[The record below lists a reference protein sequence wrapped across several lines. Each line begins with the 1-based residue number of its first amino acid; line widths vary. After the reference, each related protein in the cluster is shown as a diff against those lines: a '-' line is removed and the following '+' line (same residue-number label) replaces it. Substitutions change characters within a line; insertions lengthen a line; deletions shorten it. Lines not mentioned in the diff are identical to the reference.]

1 MEVELIYNTE
11 KINQTIS
18 PLKTIIYIKQI
29 ASTSFSIPPNM
40 LGLYYNGILIQKK
53 SDNIQLKDYFHKEKN
68 ISLIVKR
75 EENSTTT
82 TNSHTTKE
90 SMKIGKLKLN
100 LNNLNKKVS
109 LLPHNEKTIVNNSN
123 SNININSNNNNNKD
137 NTSNMNTDR
146 IIYKSSKSNTK
157 LLFSKK
163 IKLKKIS
170 SNPNLINNNSSTNIS
185 NIKKPTNNIEQN
197 SNTFNINTLSN
208 LNVKIESCQECL
220 ENDVSLYCRTCNC
233 FICSN
238 CKNQRHPSS
247 HSLMTIEDGNIS
259 LGGYKYQ
266 KLLINELQEY
276 ELLLKNLV
284 LKDEEDSSDIINK
297 KIEEIKKVIIT
308 LATTGQK
315 MLDIFPE
322 FTTNT
327 EFDSAFFYNEKVN
340 IYSLIDVMKKNKN
353 FFSLGDNNNI
363 FNLLQEHEKKIK
375 KMKLECDDLKTKC
388 EYKQLFVS
396 VLEFIINYLK
406 DLNKEINMI
415 YKRFEK
421 TVQNNKEVQENFL
434 ITIRNFINT
443 RKKTFKIEIKFE
455 DIKKNRNSI
464 FNNYVNNGVNF
475 SNNKLN
481 DLSRSRNNINQININ
496 NFDYNNK
503 YNNFDYMSK
512 TDILPSINNKNE
524 NPLQNFYNN
533 ITNIN
538 YQPDF
543 YNTNGQS
550 YHSSNNSNSD
560 VENEESDDDSE
571 SISGLSLSLQKLK
584 REQKRKNTQSTKKNN
599 NGQRKNSLLFIKNKV
614 KVINPLNLLTLK
626 KKKEKIMKIKINFC
640 IL

>member
-137 NTSNMNTDR
+137 NNSNMNTDR

-170 SNPNLINNNSSTNIS
+170 SNPNLINNNSSTNIT
-185 NIKKPTNNIEQN
+185 NIKKSTNNLEQN

-238 CKNQRHPSS
+238 CKNQRHSS

-297 KIEEIKKVIIT
+297 KIDEIKKVIIT

-340 IYSLIDVMKKNKN
+340 IYSLMDVMKKNKN

-503 YNNFDYMSK
+503 YNNLDYMSK
-512 TDILPSINNKNE
+512 TDILPSINNKSE

-550 YHSSNNSNSD
+550 YHSSNNSDSYA
-560 VENEESDDDSE
+560 ENDESDDDSE
-571 SISGLSLSLQKLK
+571 SISGLSLSLQKIK

-626 KKKEKIMKIKINFC
+626 KKKKK
-640 IL
+640 L

>member
-1 MEVELIYNTE
+1 
-11 KINQTIS
+11 
-18 PLKTIIYIKQI
+18 
-29 ASTSFSIPPNM
+29 
-40 LGLYYNGILIQKK
+40 
-53 SDNIQLKDYFHKEKN
+53 
-68 ISLIVKR
+68 
-75 EENSTTT
+75 
-82 TNSHTTKE
+82 
-90 SMKIGKLKLN
+90 
-100 LNNLNKKVS
+100 
-109 LLPHNEKTIVNNSN
+109 
-123 SNININSNNNNNKD
+123 
-137 NTSNMNTDR
+137 
-146 IIYKSSKSNTK
+146 
-157 LLFSKK
+157 
-163 IKLKKIS
+163 
-170 SNPNLINNNSSTNIS
+170 
-185 NIKKPTNNIEQN
+185 
-197 SNTFNINTLSN
+197 
-208 LNVKIESCQECL
+208 
-220 ENDVSLYCRTCNC
+220 
-233 FICSN
+233 
-238 CKNQRHPSS
+238 
-247 HSLMTIEDGNIS
+247 MTIEDGNIS

-340 IYSLIDVMKKNKN
+340 IYSLMDVMKKNKN

-455 DIKKNRNSI
+455 DIKKNQNSI
-464 FNNYVNNGVNF
+464 FNNYVNNGVNIF
-475 SNNKLN
+475 NSNNKLK
-481 DLSRSRNNINQININ
+481 DFSRSRNNINQINN
-496 NFDYNNK
+496 NNPDYNNK
-503 YNNFDYMSK
+503 YNNFDFMSK

-524 NPLQNFYNN
+524 NPLLNFYNN

-543 YNTNGQS
+543 YNTNALS
-550 YHSSNNSNSD
+550 YHSSNNSDNSSYT
-560 VENEESDDDSE
+560 ENDESDSE
-571 SISGLSLSLQKLK
+571 SLSGLSLSLQKIK
-584 REQKRKNTQSTKKNN
+584 REQKRKNTQSMRNKNS
-599 NGQRKNSLLFIKNKV
+599 NGKQRKNSLLFIENKV
-614 KVINPLNLLTLK
+614 KLINPLNLLTLK
-626 KKKEKIMKIKINFC
+626 KKKKK
-640 IL
+640 L

>member
-123 SNININSNNNNNKD
+123 SNININSNNINNKD
-137 NTSNMNTDR
+137 NNSNMNTDR

-340 IYSLIDVMKKNKN
+340 IYSLMDVMKKNKN

-503 YNNFDYMSK
+503 YNNLDFMSK

-626 KKKEKIMKIKINFC
+626 KKKKK
-640 IL
+640 L

>member
-11 KINQTIS
+11 KINKNIS

-123 SNININSNNNNNKD
+123 SNININNNNSNNVNNKE
-137 NTSNMNTDR
+137 NNSNMNTDR
-146 IIYKSSKSNTK
+146 IIYKTSKSNKK
-157 LLFSKK
+157 LLLSKK

-170 SNPNLINNNSSTNIS
+170 SNPNLINNNSSTNIT
-185 NIKKPTNNIEQN
+185 NIKKSTNNLEQN

-238 CKNQRHPSS
+238 CKNQRHSS

-297 KIEEIKKVIIT
+297 KIDEIKKVIIT

-340 IYSLIDVMKKNKN
+340 IYSLMDVMKKNKN
-353 FFSLGDNNNI
+353 FFSLIDNNNI

-481 DLSRSRNNINQININ
+481 DLSRSRNNINQINIS

-503 YNNFDYMSK
+503 YNNLDFMSK

-524 NPLQNFYNN
+524 NNIQNFYNN

-550 YHSSNNSNSD
+550 YHSSNNSDSYA
-560 VENEESDDDSE
+560 ENDESDDDSE
-571 SISGLSLSLQKLK
+571 SISGLSLSLQKIK

-626 KKKEKIMKIKINFC
+626 KKKKK
-640 IL
+640 L

>member
-123 SNININSNNNNNKD
+123 SNININNNNSNNVNSKENN
-137 NTSNMNTDR
+137 SNMNTDR
-146 IIYKSSKSNTK
+146 IIYKTSKSNKK
-157 LLFSKK
+157 LLLSKK

-170 SNPNLINNNSSTNIS
+170 SNPNLINNNSSTNIT
-185 NIKKPTNNIEQN
+185 NIKKSTNNLEQN

-238 CKNQRHPSS
+238 CKNQRHSS

-297 KIEEIKKVIIT
+297 KIDEIKKVIIT

-340 IYSLIDVMKKNKN
+340 IYSLMDVMKKNKN

-512 TDILPSINNKNE
+512 TDILPSINNKSE

-550 YHSSNNSNSD
+550 YHSSNNSDSYA
-560 VENEESDDDSE
+560 ENDESDDDSE
-571 SISGLSLSLQKLK
+571 SISGLSLSLQKIK

-599 NGQRKNSLLFIKNKV
+599 NGQRKNSLLFIQNKV

-626 KKKEKIMKIKINFC
+626 KKKKK
-640 IL
+640 L

>member
-123 SNININSNNNNNKD
+123 SNININNKNSNNVNNKE
-137 NTSNMNTDR
+137 NNSNMNTDR
-146 IIYKSSKSNTK
+146 IIYKTSKSNKK
-157 LLFSKK
+157 LLLSKK

-170 SNPNLINNNSSTNIS
+170 SNPNLINNNSSTNIT
-185 NIKKPTNNIEQN
+185 NIKKSTNNLEQN

-238 CKNQRHPSS
+238 CKNQRHSS

-297 KIEEIKKVIIT
+297 KIDEIKKVIIT

-340 IYSLIDVMKKNKN
+340 IYSLMDVMKKNKN

-512 TDILPSINNKNE
+512 TDILPSINNKSE

-550 YHSSNNSNSD
+550 YHSSNNSDSYA
-560 VENEESDDDSE
+560 ENDESDDDSE
-571 SISGLSLSLQKLK
+571 SISGLSLSLQKIK

-599 NGQRKNSLLFIKNKV
+599 NGQRKNSLLFIENKV

-626 KKKEKIMKIKINFC
+626 KKKKK
-640 IL
+640 L

>member
-123 SNININSNNNNNKD
+123 SNININNNNSNNVNSKENN
-137 NTSNMNTDR
+137 SNMNTDR
-146 IIYKSSKSNTK
+146 IIYKTSKSNKK
-157 LLFSKK
+157 LLLSKK

-170 SNPNLINNNSSTNIS
+170 SNPNLINNNSSTNIT
-185 NIKKPTNNIEQN
+185 NIKKSTNNLEQN

-233 FICSN
+233 FMCSN
-238 CKNQRHPSS
+238 CKNQRHSS

-297 KIEEIKKVIIT
+297 KIDEIKKVIIT

-340 IYSLIDVMKKNKN
+340 IYSLMDVMKKNKN

-443 RKKTFKIEIKFE
+443 RKKTFKIEIQFE

-475 SNNKLN
+475 FNSNNKLN

-496 NFDYNNK
+496 TFDYNNK
-503 YNNFDYMSK
+503 YNNLDYMSK
-512 TDILPSINNKNE
+512 TDILPSINNKSE

-550 YHSSNNSNSD
+550 YHSSNNSDSYA
-560 VENEESDDDSE
+560 ENDESDDDSE
-571 SISGLSLSLQKLK
+571 SISGLSLSLQKIK

-599 NGQRKNSLLFIKNKV
+599 NGQRKNSLLFIENKV

-626 KKKEKIMKIKINFC
+626 KKKKK
-640 IL
+640 L

>member
-123 SNININSNNNNNKD
+123 SNININSNNINNKD
-137 NTSNMNTDR
+137 NNSNMNTDR

-185 NIKKPTNNIEQN
+185 NIKKPTNNNEQN

-340 IYSLIDVMKKNKN
+340 IYSLMDIMKKNKN

-503 YNNFDYMSK
+503 YNNLDYMSK

-614 KVINPLNLLTLK
+614 KVINPLNLLNFK
-626 KKKEKIMKIKINFC
+626 KKKKK
-640 IL
+640 L

>member
-123 SNININSNNNNNKD
+123 SNSNININSNNINNKD
-137 NTSNMNTDR
+137 NNSNMNTDR

-170 SNPNLINNNSSTNIS
+170 SNPNLINNNSSTNIT
-185 NIKKPTNNIEQN
+185 NIKKSTNNLEQN

-238 CKNQRHPSS
+238 CKNQRHSS

-297 KIEEIKKVIIT
+297 KIDEIKKVIIT

-340 IYSLIDVMKKNKN
+340 IYSLMDVMKKNKN

-503 YNNFDYMSK
+503 YNNLDYMSK
-512 TDILPSINNKNE
+512 TDILPSINNKSE

-550 YHSSNNSNSD
+550 YHSSNNSDSYA
-560 VENEESDDDSE
+560 ENDESDDDSE
-571 SISGLSLSLQKLK
+571 SISGLSLSLQKIK

-626 KKKEKIMKIKINFC
+626 KKKKK
-640 IL
+640 L

>member
-123 SNININSNNNNNKD
+123 SNININNNNSNNVNSKENN
-137 NTSNMNTDR
+137 SNMNTDR
-146 IIYKSSKSNTK
+146 IIYKTSKSNKK
-157 LLFSKK
+157 LLLSKK

-170 SNPNLINNNSSTNIS
+170 SNPNLINNNSSTNIT
-185 NIKKPTNNIEQN
+185 NIKKSTNNLEQN

-238 CKNQRHPSS
+238 CKNQRHSS

-297 KIEEIKKVIIT
+297 KIDEIKKVIIT

-340 IYSLIDVMKKNKN
+340 IYSLMDVMKKNKN

-512 TDILPSINNKNE
+512 TDILPSINNKTE

-550 YHSSNNSNSD
+550 YHSSNNSDSYA
-560 VENEESDDDSE
+560 ENDESDDDSE
-571 SISGLSLSLQKLK
+571 SISGLSLSLQKIK

-599 NGQRKNSLLFIKNKV
+599 NGQRKNSLLFIQNKV

-626 KKKEKIMKIKINFC
+626 KKKKK
-640 IL
+640 L

>member
-137 NTSNMNTDR
+137 NNSNMNTDR

-170 SNPNLINNNSSTNIS
+170 SNPNLINNNSSTNIT
-185 NIKKPTNNIEQN
+185 NIKKSTNNLAQN

-238 CKNQRHPSS
+238 CKNQRHSS

-297 KIEEIKKVIIT
+297 KIDEIKKVIIT

-340 IYSLIDVMKKNKN
+340 IYSLMDVMKKNKN

-550 YHSSNNSNSD
+550 YHSSNNSDSYA
-560 VENEESDDDSE
+560 ENDESDDDSE

-626 KKKEKIMKIKINFC
+626 KKKKK
-640 IL
+640 L

>member
-1 MEVELIYNTE
+1 M
-11 KINQTIS
+11 
-18 PLKTIIYIKQI
+18 
-29 ASTSFSIPPNM
+29 
-40 LGLYYNGILIQKK
+40 
-53 SDNIQLKDYFHKEKN
+53 
-68 ISLIVKR
+68 
-75 EENSTTT
+75 
-82 TNSHTTKE
+82 
-90 SMKIGKLKLN
+90 
-100 LNNLNKKVS
+100 
-109 LLPHNEKTIVNNSN
+109 
-123 SNININSNNNNNKD
+123 
-137 NTSNMNTDR
+137 
-146 IIYKSSKSNTK
+146 
-157 LLFSKK
+157 
-163 IKLKKIS
+163 
-170 SNPNLINNNSSTNIS
+170 
-185 NIKKPTNNIEQN
+185 
-197 SNTFNINTLSN
+197 
-208 LNVKIESCQECL
+208 
-220 ENDVSLYCRTCNC
+220 
-233 FICSN
+233 
-238 CKNQRHPSS
+238 
-247 HSLMTIEDGNIS
+247 
-259 LGGYKYQ
+259 
-266 KLLINELQEY
+266 
-276 ELLLKNLV
+276 
-284 LKDEEDSSDIINK
+284 
-297 KIEEIKKVIIT
+297 
-308 LATTGQK
+308 
-315 MLDIFPE
+315 
-322 FTTNT
+322 
-327 EFDSAFFYNEKVN
+327 
-340 IYSLIDVMKKNKN
+340 DVMKKNKN

-503 YNNFDYMSK
+503 YNNLDYMSK
-512 TDILPSINNKNE
+512 TDILPSINNKSE

-550 YHSSNNSNSD
+550 YHSSNNSDSYA
-560 VENEESDDDSE
+560 ENDESDDDSE
-571 SISGLSLSLQKLK
+571 SISGLSLSLQKIK

-626 KKKEKIMKIKINFC
+626 KKKKK
-640 IL
+640 L

>member
-123 SNININSNNNNNKD
+123 SNININSNNINNKD
-137 NTSNMNTDR
+137 NNSNMNTDR

-185 NIKKPTNNIEQN
+185 NIKKPTNNNEQN

-340 IYSLIDVMKKNKN
+340 IYSLMDVMKKNKN

-503 YNNFDYMSK
+503 YNNLDYMSK

-626 KKKEKIMKIKINFC
+626 KKKKK
-640 IL
+640 L

>member
-123 SNININSNNNNNKD
+123 SNININNNNSNNVNSKENN
-137 NTSNMNTDR
+137 SNMNTDR
-146 IIYKSSKSNTK
+146 IIYKTSKSNKK
-157 LLFSKK
+157 LLLSKK

-170 SNPNLINNNSSTNIS
+170 SNPNLINNNSSTNIT
-185 NIKKPTNNIEQN
+185 NIKRSTNNLEQN

-233 FICSN
+233 FMCSN
-238 CKNQRHPSS
+238 CKNQRHSS

-297 KIEEIKKVIIT
+297 KIDEIKKVIIT

-340 IYSLIDVMKKNKN
+340 IYSLMDVMKKNKN

-503 YNNFDYMSK
+503 YNNLDYMSK
-512 TDILPSINNKNE
+512 TDILPSINNKSE

-550 YHSSNNSNSD
+550 YHSSNNSDSYA
-560 VENEESDDDSE
+560 ENDESDDDSE
-571 SISGLSLSLQKLK
+571 SISGLSLSLQKIK

-626 KKKEKIMKIKINFC
+626 KKKKK
-640 IL
+640 L

>member
-137 NTSNMNTDR
+137 NNSNMNTDR

-170 SNPNLINNNSSTNIS
+170 SNPNLINNNSSTNIT
-185 NIKKPTNNIEQN
+185 NIKKSTNNLEQN

-238 CKNQRHPSS
+238 CKNQRHSSS

-297 KIEEIKKVIIT
+297 KIDEIKKVIIT

-340 IYSLIDVMKKNKN
+340 IYSLMDVMKKNKN

-496 NFDYNNK
+496 TFDYNNK
-503 YNNFDYMSK
+503 YNNLDYMSK
-512 TDILPSINNKNE
+512 TDILPSINNKSE

-599 NGQRKNSLLFIKNKV
+599 NGQRKNSLLFIENKV

-626 KKKEKIMKIKINFC
+626 KKKKK
-640 IL
+640 L

>member
-123 SNININSNNNNNKD
+123 SNININNNNSNNVNNKE
-137 NTSNMNTDR
+137 NNSNMNTDR
-146 IIYKSSKSNTK
+146 IIYKTSKSNKK
-157 LLFSKK
+157 LLLSKK

-170 SNPNLINNNSSTNIS
+170 SNPNLINNNSSTNIT
-185 NIKKPTNNIEQN
+185 NIKKSTNNLEQN

-233 FICSN
+233 FMCSN
-238 CKNQRHPSS
+238 CKNQRHSS
-247 HSLMTIEDGNIS
+247 HNLMTIEDGNIS

-297 KIEEIKKVIIT
+297 KIDEIKKVIIT

-340 IYSLIDVMKKNKN
+340 IYSLMDVMKKNKN

-503 YNNFDYMSK
+503 YNNLDYMSK

-550 YHSSNNSNSD
+550 YHSSNNSDSYA
-560 VENEESDDDSE
+560 ENDESDDDSE
-571 SISGLSLSLQKLK
+571 SISGLSLSLQKIK

-626 KKKEKIMKIKINFC
+626 KKKKK
-640 IL
+640 L

>member
-123 SNININSNNNNNKD
+123 SNININNNNSNNVNNKE
-137 NTSNMNTDR
+137 NNSNMNTDR
-146 IIYKSSKSNTK
+146 IIYKTSKSNKK
-157 LLFSKK
+157 LLLSKK

-185 NIKKPTNNIEQN
+185 NIKKPTNNNEQN

-297 KIEEIKKVIIT
+297 KIDEIKKVIIT

-327 EFDSAFFYNEKVN
+327 EFDSAFFYNEKVS
-340 IYSLIDVMKKNKN
+340 IYSLMDVMKKNKN

-503 YNNFDYMSK
+503 YNNLDYMSK

-626 KKKEKIMKIKINFC
+626 KKKKK
-640 IL
+640 L

>member
-123 SNININSNNNNNKD
+123 SNININNKNSNNANNKE
-137 NTSNMNTDR
+137 NNSNMNTDR
-146 IIYKSSKSNTK
+146 IIYKTSKSNKK
-157 LLFSKK
+157 LLLSKK

-170 SNPNLINNNSSTNIS
+170 SNPNLINNNSSTNIT
-185 NIKKPTNNIEQN
+185 NIKKSTNNLEQN

-238 CKNQRHPSS
+238 CKNQRHSS

-297 KIEEIKKVIIT
+297 KIDEIKKVIIT

-340 IYSLIDVMKKNKN
+340 IYSLMDVMKKNKN

-503 YNNFDYMSK
+503 YNNLDYMSK
-512 TDILPSINNKNE
+512 TDILPSINNKSE

-550 YHSSNNSNSD
+550 YHSSNNSDSYA
-560 VENEESDDDSE
+560 ENDESDDDSE

-626 KKKEKIMKIKINFC
+626 KKKKK
-640 IL
+640 L

>member
-137 NTSNMNTDR
+137 NNSNMNTDR

-308 LATTGQK
+308 LATNGQK

-340 IYSLIDVMKKNKN
+340 IYSLMDVMKNNKN

-503 YNNFDYMSK
+503 YNNLDYMSK

-584 REQKRKNTQSTKKNN
+584 REQKRKNTQSSKKDN
-599 NGQRKNSLLFIKNKV
+599 NGQRKNSLLFIENKV

-626 KKKEKIMKIKINFC
+626 KKKKK
-640 IL
+640 L

>member
-123 SNININSNNNNNKD
+123 SNININSNNINNKD
-137 NTSNMNTDR
+137 NNSNMNTDR

-185 NIKKPTNNIEQN
+185 NIKKSTNNIEQN

-340 IYSLIDVMKKNKN
+340 IYSLMDVMKKNKN

-503 YNNFDYMSK
+503 YNNLDYMSK

-626 KKKEKIMKIKINFC
+626 KKKKK
-640 IL
+640 L

>member
-123 SNININSNNNNNKD
+123 SNININNNNSNNVNNKE
-137 NTSNMNTDR
+137 NNSNMNTDR
-146 IIYKSSKSNTK
+146 IIYKTSKSNKK
-157 LLFSKK
+157 LLLSKK

-170 SNPNLINNNSSTNIS
+170 SNPNLINNNSSTNIT
-185 NIKKPTNNIEQN
+185 NIKKSTNNLEQN

-238 CKNQRHPSS
+238 CKNQRHSS

-297 KIEEIKKVIIT
+297 KIDEIKKVIIT

-340 IYSLIDVMKKNKN
+340 IYSLMDVMKKNKN

-503 YNNFDYMSK
+503 YTNLDYMSK

-550 YHSSNNSNSD
+550 YHSSNNSDSYA
-560 VENEESDDDSE
+560 ENDESDDDSE
-571 SISGLSLSLQKLK
+571 SISGLSLSLQKIK

-626 KKKEKIMKIKINFC
+626 KKKKK
-640 IL
+640 L

>member
-68 ISLIVKR
+68 VSLIVKR

-123 SNININSNNNNNKD
+123 SNININSNNINNKD
-137 NTSNMNTDR
+137 NNSNMNTDR

-185 NIKKPTNNIEQN
+185 NIKKPTNNNEQN

-340 IYSLIDVMKKNKN
+340 IYSLMDVMKKNKN

-512 TDILPSINNKNE
+512 TDILPSINNKSE

-543 YNTNGQS
+543 YNTNALS
-550 YHSSNNSNSD
+550 YHSSNNSDNSSYT
-560 VENEESDDDSE
+560 ENDESDSE
-571 SISGLSLSLQKLK
+571 SLSGLSLSLQKIK
-584 REQKRKNTQSTKKNN
+584 REQKRKNTQSMRNKNS
-599 NGQRKNSLLFIKNKV
+599 NGKQRKNSLLFIENKV

-626 KKKEKIMKIKINFC
+626 KKKKKI
-640 IL
+640 